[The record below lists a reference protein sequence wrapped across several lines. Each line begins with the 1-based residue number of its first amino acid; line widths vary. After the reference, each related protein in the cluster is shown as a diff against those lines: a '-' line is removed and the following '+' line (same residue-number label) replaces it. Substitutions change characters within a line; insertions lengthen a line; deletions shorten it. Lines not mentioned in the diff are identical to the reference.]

1 MESLFN
7 VTFDNVT
14 IFNRT
19 SNYYYESHSHCYH
32 LYEYSRTF
40 YIPFVHA
47 LVMITGLIVNLY
59 MVITL
64 HCACSKNPGRRRRVL
79 SDVDVFFTHLG
90 VCDIATLLTIP
101 VWVTQ
106 TILVKG
112 WVFGYVVCKL
122 MKGVITVRDT
132 SLTY

>member
-19 SNYYYESHSHCYH
+19 SNYPESNSHCFY

-40 YIPFVHA
+40 YIPFFHA
-47 LVMITGLIVNLY
+47 FIMITGLVVNLY

-64 HCACSKNPGRRRRVL
+64 YCACSKDSGRQRKVL
-79 SDVDVFFTHLG
+79 SDVDVFFSHLG
-90 VCDIATLLTIP
+90 FCAIATLLTIP

-122 MKGVITVRDT
+122 MKGVLTVSSAT
-132 SLTY
+132 LTP